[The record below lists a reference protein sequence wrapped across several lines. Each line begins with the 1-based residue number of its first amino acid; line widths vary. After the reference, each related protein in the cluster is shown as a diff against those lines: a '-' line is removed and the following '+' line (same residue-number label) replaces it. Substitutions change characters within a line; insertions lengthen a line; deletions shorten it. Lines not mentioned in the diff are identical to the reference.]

1 MNGIKNEG
9 RTQNTKLST
18 KLLSIF
24 SIDCRSEL
32 EKRTKSFGKLAVF
45 LDNFRIFN
53 HYFLLIFGQQSII
66 NQIKN
71 KWTNPITKLL

>member
-53 HYFLLIFGQQSII
+53 HYF
-66 NQIKN
+66 
-71 KWTNPITKLL
+71 